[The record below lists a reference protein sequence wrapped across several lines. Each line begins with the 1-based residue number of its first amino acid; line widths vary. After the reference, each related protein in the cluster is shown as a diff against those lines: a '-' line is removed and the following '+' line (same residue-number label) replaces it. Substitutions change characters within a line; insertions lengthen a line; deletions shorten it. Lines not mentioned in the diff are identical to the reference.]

1 MVEISKL
8 LRRISFILTRLYFS
22 CNNGVEIPMFWK
34 KLAQDGRARTGIIHT
49 DHGDILTPTFMP
61 VGTQATVK
69 ALDSRDIQETGA
81 SVILANTYHLHL
93 RPGED
98 LIAELGGLHK
108 FMSYPGPMLTD
119 SGGFQVFSL
128 GAQREE
134 KEGSEANNVKI
145 DFDGVNFRSHID
157 GSSHRFSPEIAIDIQ
172 HKLGADIIMNFDI
185 CTPDSA
191 TFEKAHEAMVITHDW
206 AKRCIEAHK
215 TPGPH
220 AWKQFLF
227 GIIQGANHEKL
238 RRESAD
244 FISSLPFDGIAV
256 GGESI
261 GYNMEMTRATL
272 DWIADILPEDK
283 PRYTMGV
290 GYDPRDMFSV
300 IARGIDIFDCV
311 APTRVARNGTL
322 YSRETEN
329 LKLNIRNAQFAK
341 DTAAID
347 AWCDCTTCKNYTRAY
362 IHHLFKTDELLA
374 FKLTSVHNIRF
385 LLKLCEEIRAAITEK
400 RFVALADEWN
410 ASTLI

>member
-1 MVEISKL
+1 
-8 LRRISFILTRLYFS
+8 
-22 CNNGVEIPMFWK
+22 MFWTK
-34 KLAQDGRARTGIIHT
+34 TAEDGRARTGIIHT

-69 ALDSRDIQETGA
+69 ALDSRDIAETGA
-81 SVILANTYHLHL
+81 SVILANTYHRHL

-98 LIAELGGLHK
+98 LVAKLGGLHT

-134 KEGSEANNVKI
+134 KEGADAGNVKI
-145 DFDGVNFRSHID
+145 DFDGVSFRSHID

-191 TFEKAHEAMVITHDW
+191 TFEKAREAMIITHQW
-206 AKRCIEAHK
+206 AERCIEAHAL
-215 TPGPH
+215 PGPH
-220 AWKQFLF
+220 PWKQFLF
-227 GIIQGANHEKL
+227 GIIQGANHESL
-238 RRESAD
+238 RRESAQ
-244 FISSLPFDGIAV
+244 FISALPFDGIAV

-261 GYNMEMTRATL
+261 GYNMEMTRTTL
-272 DWIADILPEDK
+272 DWLEGLLPDDK

-300 IARGIDIFDCV
+300 IARGIDMFDCV

-322 YSRETEN
+322 YCRDNEN
-329 LKLNIRNAQFAK
+329 LKLNIRNAQFAD
-341 DTAAID
+341 DTRAID
-347 AWCDCTTCKNYTRAY
+347 AWCDCTTCKTYTRAY
-362 IHHLFKTDELLA
+362 IHHLFKADELLA
-374 FKLTSVHNIRF
+374 YKLTSVHNTRF
-385 LLKLCEEIRAAITEK
+385 LLKLCEEIRAAIQNK
-400 RFVALADEWN
+400 QFKKLAEEWN
-410 ASTLI
+410 ALDLI

>member
-1 MVEISKL
+1 
-8 LRRISFILTRLYFS
+8 
-22 CNNGVEIPMFWK
+22 MFWE
-34 KLAQDGRARTGIIHT
+34 LLSTDGRARTGIIHT

-69 ALDSRDIQETGA
+69 ALDSRDIKEAGA

-98 LIAELGGLHK
+98 LVAELGGVHQ
-108 FMSYPGPMLTD
+108 FMNYSGPMLTD

-134 KEGSEANNVKI
+134 KEGAAANKVKI

-157 GSSHRFSPEIAIDIQ
+157 GSEHRFTPEIAIEIQ
-172 HKLGADIIMNFDI
+172 HKIGADIIMNFDI

-191 TFEKAHEAMVITHDW
+191 TFERAREAMVITHAW
-206 AKRCIEAHK
+206 ADRCIEAHK
-215 TPGPH
+215 QKGPH

-227 GIIQGANHEKL
+227 GIIQGANHEQL
-238 RRESAD
+238 RRESAE
-244 FISSLPFDGIAV
+244 FISSRAFDGIAV

-261 GYNMEMTRATL
+261 GYNMEMTATTL

-290 GYDPRDMFSV
+290 GYSPRDIFTV
-300 IARGIDIFDCV
+300 ISRGVDMFDCV

-322 YSRETEN
+322 YTRANDT
-329 LKLNIRNAQFAK
+329 LKLNIRNAQFAR
-341 DTAAID
+341 DTEPID
-347 AWCDCTTCKNYTRAY
+347 AWCDCLTCKNYTRAY
-362 IHHLFKTDELLA
+362 IHHLFKADELLA
-374 FKLTSVHNIRF
+374 FKLASVHNIRF
-385 LLKLCEEIRAAITEK
+385 MLKLCEEIRDAISQK
-400 RFVALADEWN
+400 RFIEYA
-410 ASTLI
+410 ASWGSFI

>member
-1 MVEISKL
+1 
-8 LRRISFILTRLYFS
+8 
-22 CNNGVEIPMFWK
+22 MFWTK
-34 KLAQDGRARTGIIHT
+34 TAEDGRARTGIIHT

-69 ALDSRDIQETGA
+69 ALDSRDIAETGA

-98 LIAELGGLHK
+98 LIAKLGGLHT
-108 FMSYPGPMLTD
+108 FMSYSGPMLTD

-134 KEGSEANNVKI
+134 KEGADAGNVKI
-145 DFDGVNFRSHID
+145 DFDGVSFRSHID

-191 TFEKAHEAMVITHDW
+191 TFEKAREAMIITHQW
-206 AKRCIEAHK
+206 AERCIEAHAL
-215 TPGPH
+215 PGPH
-220 AWKQFLF
+220 PWKQFLF
-227 GIIQGANHEKL
+227 GIIQGANHESL
-238 RRESAD
+238 RRESAQ
-244 FISSLPFDGIAV
+244 FISALPFDGIAV

-261 GYNMEMTRATL
+261 GYNMEMTRTTL
-272 DWIADILPEDK
+272 DWLEGLLPDDK

-300 IARGIDIFDCV
+300 IARGIDMFDCV

-322 YSRETEN
+322 YCRDNEN
-329 LKLNIRNAQFAK
+329 LKLNIRNAQFAE
-341 DTAAID
+341 DTHAID
-347 AWCDCTTCKNYTRAY
+347 AWCDCTTCKTYTRAY
-362 IHHLFKTDELLA
+362 IHHLFKADELLA
-374 FKLTSVHNIRF
+374 YKLTSVHNTRF
-385 LLKLCEEIRAAITEK
+385 LLKLCEEIRDAIQNKQFKKLAA
-400 RFVALADEWN
+400 EWN
-410 ASTLI
+410 ALDLI

>member
-1 MVEISKL
+1 
-8 LRRISFILTRLYFS
+8 
-22 CNNGVEIPMFWK
+22 MFWK
-34 KLAQDGRARTGIIHT
+34 KTAEDGRARTGIIHT

-69 ALDSRDIQETGA
+69 ALDSRDIAETGA

-98 LIAELGGLHK
+98 LIARLGGLHT
-108 FMSYPGPMLTD
+108 FMSYKGPMLTD

-134 KEGSEANNVKI
+134 KEGVDANNVKI
-145 DFDGVNFRSHID
+145 DFDGVSFRSHID

-191 TFEKAHEAMVITHDW
+191 TYEKAREAMIITHQW
-206 AKRCIEAHK
+206 AERCIEAHAQ
-215 TPGPH
+215 PGPH
-220 AWKQFLF
+220 PWKQFLF
-227 GIIQGANHEKL
+227 GIIQGANHESL
-238 RRESAD
+238 RRESAQ
-244 FISSLPFDGIAV
+244 FISALPFDGIAV

-261 GYNMEMTRATL
+261 GYNMEMTRTTL
-272 DWIADILPEDK
+272 DWLEGLLPDDK

-300 IARGIDIFDCV
+300 IARGIDMFDCV

-322 YSRETEN
+322 YSRDNEN
-329 LKLNIRNAQFAK
+329 LKLNIRNAQFAE
-341 DTAAID
+341 DTRAID
-347 AWCDCTTCKNYTRAY
+347 AWCDCTTCTTYSRAY
-362 IHHLFKTDELLA
+362 IHHLFKADELLA
-374 FKLTSVHNIRF
+374 YKLTSAHNTRF
-385 LLKLCEEIRAAITEK
+385 LLKLCEEIRAAIQNK
-400 RFVALADEWN
+400 QFKQLAEEWN
-410 ASTLI
+410 ALDLI

>member
-1 MVEISKL
+1 
-8 LRRISFILTRLYFS
+8 
-22 CNNGVEIPMFWK
+22 MFWE
-34 KLAQDGRARTGIIHT
+34 LLSTDGRARTGIIHT

-69 ALDSRDIQETGA
+69 ALDSRDIKEAGA

-98 LIAELGGLHK
+98 LVAELGGVHQ
-108 FMSYPGPMLTD
+108 FMNYSGPMLTD

-134 KEGSEANNVKI
+134 KEGAAANKVKI

-157 GSSHRFSPEIAIDIQ
+157 GSEHRFTPEIAIEIQ
-172 HKLGADIIMNFDI
+172 HKIGADIIMNFDI

-191 TFEKAHEAMVITHDW
+191 TFERAREAMVITHAW
-206 AKRCIEAHK
+206 ADRCIEAHK
-215 TPGPH
+215 QKGPH

-227 GIIQGANHEKL
+227 GIIQGANHEQL
-238 RRESAD
+238 RRESAE
-244 FISSLPFDGIAV
+244 FISSRAFDGIAV

-261 GYNMEMTRATL
+261 GYNMEMTATTL

-290 GYDPRDMFSV
+290 GYSPRDIFTV
-300 IARGIDIFDCV
+300 ISRGVDMFDCV

-322 YSRETEN
+322 YTRANDT
-329 LKLNIRNAQFAK
+329 LKLNIRNAQFAR
-341 DTAAID
+341 DTEPID
-347 AWCDCTTCKNYTRAY
+347 AWCDCLTCKNYTRAY
-362 IHHLFKTDELLA
+362 IHHLFKADELLA
-374 FKLTSVHNIRF
+374 FKLASVHNIRF
-385 LLKLCEEIRAAITEK
+385 MLKLCEEIRDAISQK
-400 RFVALADEWN
+400 RFIESA
-410 ASTLI
+410 ASWGSFI